1 MEPITGPSTPAHRPI
16 RILIVD
22 DTPQVRQALRL
33 LLELSGEV
41 EVAGEAASGAEA
53 IANAELLHPPVI
65 LMDLVMPGE
74 PGSPAMDG
82 FEAARQIKARLPD
95 CRVIAFSVHSAPEA
109 RQRASQAGMDGLIEK
124 GAPLAEI
131 LRWIAQI

>member
-1 MEPITGPSTPAHRPI
+1 MLPNTCPSTSAHRPI

-22 DTPQVRQALRL
+22 DNPRVRQSLRL

-53 IANAELLHPPVI
+53 IAQAELLHPLVI

-74 PGSPAMDG
+74 PAMDG
-82 FEAARQIKARLPD
+82 FEATRQIKSRLPD
-95 CRVIAFSVHSAPEA
+95 CRVIAFSVHSYPAA
-109 RQRASQAGMDGLIEK
+109 RQKASQAGMDGLIEK

-131 LRWIAQI
+131 LERITHIT